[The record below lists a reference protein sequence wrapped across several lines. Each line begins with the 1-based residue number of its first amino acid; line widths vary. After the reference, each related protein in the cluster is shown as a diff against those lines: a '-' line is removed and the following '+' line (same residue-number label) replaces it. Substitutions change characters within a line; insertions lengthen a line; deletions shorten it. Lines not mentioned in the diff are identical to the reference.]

1 MILRKR
7 WELQQ
12 IHPSGFRR
20 GAPTF
25 TTWLTE
31 HDHRTKLGHR
41 IHAMVGRGVAIID
54 HRMHVLMGRGVAIND
69 HRVGAGT
76 IMELSGHRNGRRG
89 VDDDIVSQRR
99 SAVCFTARVCNTAV
113 QYTSIDMLCVS
124 RLVRTAQP
132 CNASRQGVS
141 ASTQSL
147 SRVQTC
153 TCTVFSTPH
162 DCISHDCTTASESRR
177 AKQLLCTVHSH
188 CTIRT
193 VTTYCTQ

>member
-1 MILRKR
+1 MKCRKSAMLLRKR
-7 WELQQ
+7 WELRQ
-12 IHPSGFRR
+12 HYPSGSRR
-20 GAPTF
+20 GAATF
-25 TTWLTE
+25 TTRLTE
-31 HDHRTKLGHR
+31 HNHRTNLGHR
-41 IHAMVGRGVAIID
+41 VHAMLGRGVAIID
-54 HRMHVLMGRGVAIND
+54 HRIHVRGVAIND

-132 CNASRQGVS
+132 CNAARQGVR

-147 SRVQTC
+147 TRVQTC
-153 TCTVFSTPH
+153 TCIQCSARH
-162 DCISHDCTTASESRR
+162 TTAFMTAQPHLNHDVPYSYCV
-177 AKQLLCTVHSH
+177 QY
-188 CTIRT
+188 T
-193 VTTYCTQ
+193 VTVCRAQ